1 MGCNRNRLAGSL
13 TAGPL
18 DKKTDEETLFN
29 KAARLCQATISPHGW
44 PEMRERERE
53 GAETSREVWRWQ
65 KKKVIASRRKLTG
78 PKNCR
83 EVLES

>member
-18 DKKTDEETLFN
+18 DKKKDEETLFN
-29 KAARLCQATISPHGW
+29 KAARPCQATISPQGL

-53 GAETSREVWRWQ
+53 QKPAGSYGGVRWQ
-65 KKKVIASRRKLTG
+65 ERRKESDCIEKKKAKRI
-78 PKNCR
+78 
-83 EVLES
+83 